1 MAHNQERVTLNLGQ
15 TLDTAQST
23 KKTGAEARDNTDLLH
38 QRAQNFS
45 YEGAQGEY
53 GQAVVEKDRFNQ
65 RLANEQWDGH
75 DRTSNALT
83 NGAHSLVN
91 ARDMSINRLGGMG

>member
-1 MAHNQERVTLNLGQ
+1 MAYNSERVTVHVGQ
-15 TLDTAQST
+15 TLDTAQAT

-53 GQAVVEKDRFNQ
+53 GQAVLEKDRLNKA
-65 RLANEQWDGH
+65 LANEQWDGH
-75 DRTSNALT
+75 DRTSNSLT
-83 NGAHSLVN
+83 NGAHTMVN
-91 ARDMSINRLGGMG
+91 ARDMSINRLL